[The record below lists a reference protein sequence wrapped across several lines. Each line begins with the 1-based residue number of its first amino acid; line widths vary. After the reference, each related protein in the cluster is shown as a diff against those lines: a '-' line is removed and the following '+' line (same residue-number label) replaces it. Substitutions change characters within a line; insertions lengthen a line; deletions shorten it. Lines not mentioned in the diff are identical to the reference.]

1 MKLLVIGAS
10 GYSGG
15 RLARVALSAGWRVV
29 GTYWSSGPG
38 PAGVEWRRLD
48 VTDAAAVS
56 ALVSTVEPT
65 AVVNAAYAAPDW
77 AVTADGAAHV
87 AVAARAAGS
96 RLVHVS
102 SDAIFA
108 GRPSPYV
115 EDDVPSPV
123 YPYGAAKA
131 AAELAV
137 RAVDP
142 GAAVVR
148 TSLIVGDG
156 DSKQHRLSLDLA
168 LGRAR
173 GVLFTDM
180 VRCPIAV
187 DDLASALLELV
198 TLDYAGVLNV
208 AGPDAVDRHEMGRR
222 IARHH
227 GVDPDL
233 VPAGTMAVAGFRG
246 PGDVRLDSSRAA
258 AVLRTR
264 LRGVNEFLPL
274 A

>member
-1 MKLLVIGAS
+1 M
-10 GYSGG
+10 
-15 RLARVALSAGWRVV
+15 
-29 GTYWSSGPG
+29 
-38 PAGVEWRRLD
+38 
-48 VTDAAAVS
+48 
-56 ALVSTVEPT
+56 STVEPA
-65 AVVNAAYAAPDW
+65 AVVNAAYSQPDW
-77 AVTADGAAHV
+77 AVTAVGAANV
-87 AVAARAAGS
+87 AVAARAAGA
-96 RLVHVS
+96 RLVHMS

-115 EDDVPSPV
+115 EDDEPSPV

-142 GAAVVR
+142 GAALVR
-148 TSLIVGDG
+148 TSMIVGDG

-168 LGRAR
+168 LGRVR
-173 GVLFTDM
+173 GALFTDM
-180 VRCPIAV
+180 IRCPIAV

-208 AGPDAVDRHEMGRR
+208 AGTDAVDRHELGRR

-233 VPAGTMAVAGFRG
+233 VPAGTMASAGFRG
-246 PGDVRLDSSRAA
+246 PGELRLDSSRAA
-258 AVLRTR
+258 SLLGTR
-264 LRGVNEFLPL
+264 LRGVDEFLPR
-274 A
+274 